1 MTVWCRI
8 TTLDL
13 TRCEMKGQDKETFSV
28 CCPFISQSLSQLEC
42 CDVCTTEL
50 CFFTNCTFSTAVS
63 AGNKEIED
71 SHRGSGQYTSVCRCL
86 LEQEPSEK
94 KKNCLVRNEDL
105 RKHK

>member
-1 MTVWCRI
+1 MTVWFRI

-50 CFFTNCTFSTAVS
+50 FLHELYLFNSSV
-63 AGNKEIED
+63 G
-71 SHRGSGQYTSVCRCL
+71 GQQGDRRQSQR
-86 LEQEPSEK
+86 
-94 KKNCLVRNEDL
+94 
-105 RKHK
+105 